1 MRRLREL
8 AISWGPL
15 GVFLFSTIDSA
26 GVPNPGGTDALL
38 LVVTIADPSSAWL
51 CAGLAVLGALVGSLI
66 FVEVLRRGG
75 ERYLV
80 RATSSGRGLRFRVW
94 FRRYGLVTVFVP
106 ALLPVPLLPYKAF
119 AACAAAMG
127 VSRTRF
133 LLVILAARVP
143 RYFGLAYLGATLG
156 AKSGAWIAGHLW
168 EFGVGAVV
176 LFAALFI
183 AIRMSAP
190 PPRTE

>member
-1 MRRLREL
+1 MKRLRAL
-8 AISWGPL
+8 AVSWGPL
-15 GVFLFSTIDSA
+15 GIFLFSVIDSA

-38 LVVTIADPSSAWL
+38 LVVTIANPSSWWR
-51 CAGLAVLGALVGSLI
+51 CAALAVLGALIGSYI
-66 FVEVLRRGG
+66 FVEILRRGG

-80 RATSSGRGLRFRVW
+80 RATSTGRGLRFRVW

-106 ALLPVPLLPYKAF
+106 ALLPVPFLPYKAF

-156 AKSGAWIAGHLW
+156 ETSGAWITGHLW
-168 EFGVGAVV
+168 QFGSAAV
-176 LFAALFI
+176 ALFI
-183 AIRMSAP
+183 LLFVLIHLSART
-190 PPRTE
+190 RTE

>member
-1 MRRLREL
+1 MKHLRAL

-15 GVFLFSTIDSA
+15 GVFLFSIIDSA

-38 LVVTIADPSSAWL
+38 LVVTIANPSSAWL
-51 CAGLAVLGALVGSLI
+51 CATLAVMGALIGSLM
-66 FVEVLRRGG
+66 FVEILRRGG

-80 RATSSGRGLRFRVW
+80 RATSTGRGLRFRVW

-133 LLVILAARVP
+133 LLVVLAARVP

-156 AKSGAWIAGHLW
+156 ENSGAWISGHLW
-168 EFGVGAVV
+168 QFGAAAV
-176 LFAALFI
+176 ALFI
-183 AIRMSAP
+183 MLFLLIRFSA
-190 PPRTE
+190 RTPTE

>member
-1 MRRLREL
+1 MKRLRAL
-8 AISWGPL
+8 AVSWGPL
-15 GVFLFSTIDSA
+15 GVFLFSIIDSA

-38 LVVTIADPSSAWL
+38 LVVTMANPASWIL
-51 CAGLAVLGALVGSLI
+51 CAGLAVLGAIIGSVI

-80 RATSSGRGLRFRVW
+80 NATASGRGLRFRVW

-106 ALLPVPLLPYKAF
+106 ALLPVPFLPFKAF

-133 LLVILAARVP
+133 LLVILAARIP
-143 RYFGLAYLGATLG
+143 RYFALAYLGATLG
-156 AKSGAWIAGHLW
+156 ENSGAWITGHLW
-168 EFGVGAVV
+168 QFGAAAV
-176 LFAALFI
+176 ALFI
-183 AIRMSAP
+183 GLFLLVHFSART
-190 PPRTE
+190 RTE

>member
-1 MRRLREL
+1 MKMLRAL

-15 GVFLFSTIDSA
+15 GVFLFSMIDSA

-38 LVVTIADPSSAWL
+38 LVVTIANPSSWPL
-51 CAGLAVLGALVGSLI
+51 CAALAVLGALIGSAMFLEI
-66 FVEVLRRGG
+66 LRRGG

-80 RATSSGRGLRFRVW
+80 NLTATGRGLRFRAW

-106 ALLPVPLLPYKAF
+106 ALLPVPFLPYKAL

-133 LLVILAARVP
+133 LLVILAARIP

-156 AKSGAWIAGHLW
+156 ENSGTWITGHLW
-168 EFGVGAVV
+168 QFGAAAV
-176 LFAALFI
+176 ALFVMLFLL
-183 AIRMSAP
+183 IRLSAQASA
-190 PPRTE
+190 E